1 MMNNY
6 LLNPQEVLADLRRF
20 AKYQPET
27 GKFICI
33 ATTKGRTVPVGGEL
47 GHLGPTTGYLYIS
60 IKKIRHTCHA
70 LAWLWMTGE
79 WHTKQIDHINQ
90 NRTDNRWSNLRQVT
104 PQQNQYN
111 RKRTGGVGFH
121 KASGKW
127 RAYLTVNNKA
137 MHLGLFSTKEEA
149 EAVHLRAYQARKDQV
164 FVKIQ

>member
-1 MMNNY
+1 MNNY

-60 IKKIRHTCHA
+60 IKKI
-70 LAWLWMTGE
+70 
-79 WHTKQIDHINQ
+79 
-90 NRTDNRWSNLRQVT
+90 RQVT